1 MPINKTILE
10 EIEAIDFAIVE
21 FTAQAKNNSGM
32 SEGQIQKRESLKTAI
47 QSFQSIK
54 SRLKVME
61 ARQHVEQ
68 PRLF

>member
-1 MPINKTILE
+1 MPINKTLTE

-21 FTAQAKNNSGM
+21 FTAQAKNNAGM
-32 SEGQIQKRESLKTAI
+32 SEGQIAKRESLKTAI
-47 QSFQSIK
+47 QSFHSIK

-61 ARQHVEQ
+61 YRQHVEQ